1 MELPFRQMC
10 LFPAILYLLSVPLL
24 LVFFLFFVRL
34 FFLLLNFGILG
45 VLTYYKEWMTLSGAP
60 ARSVIPRQQLN
71 SPSLND
77 WKVFSG
83 WYTIGNRL
91 INEVTTFPS
100 LCCLLIDYAREHQFK
115 LSLKCQSSLRSPPLP
130 PPLPLTECRGFI
142 WAQLEPKQ
150 PIKHIFQ
157 FTLGSLHVQIS
168 P

>member
-1 MELPFRQMC
+1 MC

-77 WKVFSG
+77 WKVFSD

-100 LCCLLIDYAREHQFK
+100 LCCLLIDYAREHQFQV
-115 LSLKCQSSLRSPPLP
+115 SLKCQSSLRPSPPSL
-130 PPLPLTECRGFI
+130 LRDGRGAI

-150 PIKHIFQ
+150 PIKDIFQ
-157 FTLGSLHVQIS
+157 STLGSLHVQIS

>member
-1 MELPFRQMC
+1 MC
-10 LFPAILYLLSVPLL
+10 LFPAILYLLSVPLICISLL

-60 ARSVIPRQQLN
+60 ARSVIPRQPLN

-77 WKVFSG
+77 WKVFSD

-100 LCCLLIDYAREHQFK
+100 LCCLLIDYAREHQFQV
-115 LSLKCQSSLRSPPLP
+115 SLKCQPSLRPFPTPSL
-130 PPLPLTECRGFI
+130 LRDGRGAI

-150 PIKHIFQ
+150 PIKDIFQ
-157 FTLGSLHVQIS
+157 STLGSLHVQIS

>member
-1 MELPFRQMC
+1 MC
-10 LFPAILYLLSVPLL
+10 LFPAILYLLSVPLICISLL

-60 ARSVIPRQQLN
+60 ARSVIPRQPLN

-77 WKVFSG
+77 WKVFSD

-100 LCCLLIDYAREHQFK
+100 LCCLLIDYAREHQFQV
-115 LSLKCQSSLRSPPLP
+115 SLKCQPSLRPFPPLP
-130 PPLPLTECRGFI
+130 PKRRPWSHLSSIGTKTAYQRYIPVHFGKLAC
-142 WAQLEPKQ
+142 PN
-150 PIKHIFQ
+150 
-157 FTLGSLHVQIS
+157 
-168 P
+168 

>member
-1 MELPFRQMC
+1 MC

-77 WKVFSG
+77 WKVFSD
-83 WYTIGNRL
+83 WCTIGNRL

-100 LCCLLIDYAREHQFK
+100 LCCLLIDYAREHQFQV
-115 LSLKCQSSLRSPPLP
+115 SLKCQSSLRPSPPAPSL
-130 PPLPLTECRGFI
+130 LRDGRGAI

-150 PIKHIFQ
+150 PIKDIFQ
-157 FTLGSLHVQIS
+157 STLGSLHVQIS